1 MVVFCR
7 DVDNMKQNSSIVL
20 VFRGYEKFFVVR
32 SFLTS
37 VRLFDNDLSI
47 WGGDGG
53 VKNKDRWN
61 RRAIDGASYC
71 CCVIWFTLGNYIYES
86 I

>member
-1 MVVFCR
+1 MKKVCKNSKKFLVVFCR

-37 VRLFDNDLSI
+37 VHLFDNDLSI

-61 RRAIDGASYC
+61 RRAIDGAPT
-71 CCVIWFTLGNYIYES
+71 VVV
-86 I
+86 